1 MCIGAGGDFVG
12 CPSNSLYLSSGGL
25 VGINTNSPNAE
36 LDVYGTVSATSF
48 VGDGSGLTGVVASSG
63 DRIVSGTNNAT
74 RMVAISDTGY
84 ISVTQAGANSAW
96 FDPYRGLVTLGVSAT
111 GAVSA
116 TAGYFSGKVGA
127 GTSVPTATLQVS
139 GTFVVSVT
147 GQTTTPSLVVNA
159 DGSIGIGNTGNATSR
174 VRISEGWTDATRF
187 TLNVEPSFRASA
199 DGSYYNIGI
208 ASTPAVFIDS
218 GVSNSGY
225 VYGSRSNVLRH
236 YAGDEGRLA
245 ALTGQVIQFGHY
257 NGTATGRI
265 TDDVRGLSI
274 IPYAM
279 NGTIGNLYGI
289 YINNRA
295 TGGTITGSYF
305 GLYQQDVNAK
315 NYFGGRV
322 GLGVGSPLAILDV
335 AGTISA
341 SGAIQVGTSSLT
353 CGAPI
358 AGAIRYNSGSLQYCN
373 STTWTTLGASGG
385 GQEDR
390 IISGTTTI
398 IASENTSLT
407 FTAAG
412 TQRLVI
418 GADGIPVFDVP
429 GMNSTASSGGLTIR
443 QADAARYGSG
453 LSLNAT
459 ADNGGIYSLM
469 STGAGA
475 GGGAG
480 NFGIYHSGFGYRLYI
495 TSPTGNVGIGHNMLT
510 PNATLQV
517 SGTFIVS
524 STITD
529 SAPSLFVGTNGLVG
543 VGTNNPTV
551 HGVNP
556 TGLEI
561 RATNGG
567 VASLRIGSPLNS
579 WDFFSAGNAGNGNF
593 GIRNNANT
601 SFPFYIVSGTDN
613 VGISTTAPKA
623 KLDVRGTISASD
635 AIQVGV
641 SSLVCGTPI
650 GGAIRYSSPSLQ
662 VCNGSTWTDIGSGGG
677 SSAVSSTGA
686 VQFNA
691 NGNFGGDTDNFFW
704 DNANKRLGI
713 GVSNPA
719 SVLDISLSSPGY
731 VRLRDTDSDGA
742 MTIGEGTLGA
752 GSFLPMVYGKPI
764 GNSTALYLLS
774 EISSTNDV
782 GTVPSIFLYSRRGAN
797 AEIATRPVLGVQNYN
812 RRLMTVAA
820 SGNVGIGTA
829 TPASTLQVSGSFTVS
844 STQVANDAPS
854 LFVGTNGKVGIG
866 TVGGS
871 GALEVSGG
879 AVVLEG
885 PFNGNNRIIFK
896 PSGSSG
902 NTWELYPSTDN
913 IGLYDRTNSV
923 YRWRMSNDGNLGI
936 GTNNPLAKLD
946 VAGTISATDAIQ
958 VGSSSL
964 ACGAQI
970 RGALRY
976 NSTSNT
982 MQVCNSV
989 GWVSLASNTVSA
1001 GGTTAASSTGAIQFN
1016 AANAFGG
1023 DTANFFWDNAN
1034 KRLGIGTS
1042 APSSSLHVNGSVEI
1056 PATGVLHAFN
1066 LNRNAYGRIEL
1077 YNGGNGNMTISTT
1090 FPGSD
1095 LLLLPQDKV
1104 GVGTSTPG
1112 AKLDVAGNISASGSV
1127 DVGTQVFGNSS
1138 DSVSTPTYTWTGNT
1152 NTGLF
1157 TPASN
1162 SIGFTTAGTERM
1174 RVWGAN
1180 VGINTTAPST
1190 SLYVNGQIGGGF
1202 GAVLTSGVKDWNDIS
1217 NARSGSGYTLLRGTD
1232 ATNAPTSDSYYFQ
1245 PFSYEYGTKD
1255 GSGQLTQFAIPYAVA
1270 GSLAQGMYV
1279 RGRYSGTW
1287 TGWYQFPVIDPTG
1300 KMGIN
1305 TNAPKASLDVVGT
1318 ISASDA
1324 IQVGTSS
1331 LTCGSGITGAI
1342 RYTSAT
1348 MQVCDGSSWTNIG
1361 VGMPAGTIAAF
1372 EATPCPSG
1380 WSEYTTA
1387 RGRFL
1392 RGRDNGAGNDPD
1404 GTRAPGN
1411 VQADDLKSHTHE
1423 VYTDNST
1430 AYVAGAGAY
1439 RATSAGAAAP
1449 DASGATGGTETRPKN
1464 VTVTFCRYNGYASSD
1479 MTGCPAGFTQIAA
1492 QGRSL
1497 GCMQTAEEAS
1507 TVASWNVAAD
1517 TCFTKYGGRLPRS
1530 QEWYIAMNNY
1540 ALTGETG
1547 NWEWLDDYATVTS
1560 PFDGH
1565 ATVGS
1570 TSISDFSYERDNNTT
1585 VAYRCFI
1592 QN

>member
-1 MCIGAGGDFVG
+1 MNCVHSAGVNRLLRRAVACAVLACVSIGAEAQVWAPVSRISSTIGNDARRVCIGGGADFVG
-12 CPSNSLYLSSGGL
+12 CPSNSLYLSTGGL
-25 VGINTNSPNAE
+25 VGIGTTNPNVE
-36 LDVYGTVSATSF
+36 LDVHGTVSASTF
-48 VGDGSGLTGVVASSG
+48 IGDGSGLTGVIAG
-63 DRIVSGTNNAT
+63 ATDRIISGTNSAT
-74 RMVAISDTGY
+74 GMVAISDTGY

-111 GAVSA
+111 GGISGS
-116 TAGYFSGKVGA
+116 TGYFSNNVGIGTTNPTFFGINATGLEIRAVSGGVGNLRIGSPLNSWELLSPGNPGNGNFGIRDVGA
-127 GTSVPTATLQVS
+127 NAWRFYIVSGTGNVGLGTIYPSVTLHISGTLRVADGGEACDMNRIGAIRYTSQSIFQVCKGSNWLALLDEASASSGDRIVSGTTNVITWQDSSVTISTAGAQRLVIGENGNVGIGHNLLNPTATLQVS

-159 DGSIGIGNTGNATSR
+159 DGSIGIGNTGNASSR
-174 VRISEGWTDATRF
+174 VQISEEVTDATRF
-187 TLNVEPSFRASA
+187 TLNVVPSYRASA
-199 DGSYYNIGI
+199 DGIYYNIGI
-208 ASTPAVFIDS
+208 ASTPAVFIDP

-295 TGGTITGSYF
+295 TGGTITGNYF
-305 GLYQQDVNAK
+305 GFYQQDVNAK

-322 GLGVGSPLAILDV
+322 GLGVGSPLAMLDV

-341 SGAIQVGTSSLT
+341 SNAIQVGSSSLT

-373 STTWTTLGASGG
+373 GTTWTTLGASGG

-429 GMNSTASSGGLTIR
+429 GMNSTASGGGLTIR

-517 SGTFIVS
+517 SGSFIVS
-524 STITD
+524 STQQ
-529 SAPSLFVGTNGLVG
+529 
-543 VGTNNPTV
+543 
-551 HGVNP
+551 
-556 TGLEI
+556 
-561 RATNGG
+561 
-567 VASLRIGSPLNS
+567 
-579 WDFFSAGNAGNGNF
+579 
-593 GIRNNANT
+593 
-601 SFPFYIVSGTDN
+601 
-613 VGISTTAPKA
+613 
-623 KLDVRGTISASD
+623 ASD
-635 AIQVGV
+635 A
-641 SSLVCGTPI
+641 
-650 GGAIRYSSPSLQ
+650 
-662 VCNGSTWTDIGSGGG
+662 
-677 SSAVSSTGA
+677 
-686 VQFNA
+686 
-691 NGNFGGDTDNFFW
+691 
-704 DNANKRLGI
+704 
-713 GVSNPA
+713 
-719 SVLDISLSSPGY
+719 PG
-731 VRLRDTDSDGA
+731 
-742 MTIGEGTLGA
+742 
-752 GSFLPMVYGKPI
+752 
-764 GNSTALYLLS
+764 
-774 EISSTNDV
+774 
-782 GTVPSIFLYSRRGAN
+782 
-797 AEIATRPVLGVQNYN
+797 
-812 RRLMTVAA
+812 
-820 SGNVGIGTA
+820 
-829 TPASTLQVSGSFTVS
+829 
-844 STQVANDAPS
+844 

-885 PFNGNNRIIFK
+885 PFDGNNRIIFK

-923 YRWRMSNDGNLGI
+923 YRWRMSNGGNLGI

-958 VGSSSL
+958 VGPSTLS
-964 ACGAQI
+964 CGAGI
-970 RGALRY
+970 LGALRY
-976 NSTSNT
+976 SSTSNT
-982 MQVCNSV
+982 LQVCNSL
-989 GWVSLASNTVSA
+989 GWVSLASGTVSA
-1001 GGTTAASSTGAIQFN
+1001 GGTNAASSTGAIQFN
-1016 AANAFGG
+1016 AANTLAG
-1023 DTANFFWDNAN
+1023 DTSNFFWDNAN

-1042 APSSSLHVNGSVEI
+1042 APSSSLHVNGSVEV
-1056 PATGVLHAFN
+1056 PANGVLQAFTS
-1066 LNRNAYGRIEL
+1066 NRSAYGRIEL
-1077 YNGGNGNMTISTT
+1077 YNGSTGNMTISTT
-1090 FPGSD
+1090 FTGSD

-1138 DSVSTPTYTWTGNT
+1138 DSVSAPTYTWTGNT
-1152 NTGLF
+1152 NTGMF
-1157 TPASN
+1157 MPAAN
-1162 SIGFTTAGTERM
+1162 TIGFTAGGQERM

-1180 VGINTTAPST
+1180 IGIGTTAPST

-1202 GAVLTSGVKDWNDIS
+1202 GAVVTSGVKDWNDIS

-1232 ATNAPTSDSYYFQ
+1232 ATNAPTSDSYYFH
-1245 PFSYEYGTKD
+1245 PFSFEYGTKD

-1300 KMGIN
+1300 KMGVN

-1331 LTCGSGITGAI
+1331 LTCSSGITGAM

-1348 MQVCDGSSWTNIG
+1348 MQVCDGSSWTNVG

-1372 EATPCPSG
+1372 EATSCPSG

-1404 GTRAPGN
+1404 GTRAPGST
-1411 VQADDLKSHTHE
+1411 QADELKSHTHE

-1430 AYVAGAGAY
+1430 AYVAGAGGY

-1479 MTGCPAGFTQIAA
+1479 MTGCPTGFTQIAA

-1530 QEWYIAMNNY
+1530 QEWYIAMNNF
-1540 ALTGETG
+1540 ALTAETG

-1570 TSISDFSYERDNNTT
+1570 ASISDFSYERDNNAT

>member
-1 MCIGAGGDFVG
+1 MSIGAEAQVWAPVSRISNTLGNDARRVCIGGGADFVG
-12 CPSNSLYLSSGGL
+12 CPSNSLYLSTGGL
-25 VGINTNSPNAE
+25 VGIGTTNPNAE
-36 LDVYGTVSATSF
+36 LDVYGTISATNILVNGSPITGTADRITSGTTQITANLNGPISFTTAGTERMVINASGNVGIGTTAPSTTLHVFGGGEFGSLSSSADRQIRLTTASSYKGAVKFREASDSYGFTIQYDGTNDRFDVLRNDNDATGVEALSIKRTSGNVGIGTKAPSTTLTVSGSQINTSWTAINMNRTAAAPLEVSGTISATAF

-74 RMVAISDTGY
+74 SMVAVSQSGY

-159 DGSIGIGNTGNATSR
+159 DGSIGIGNTGNASSR
-174 VRISEGWTDATRF
+174 VQISEEVTDATRF
-187 TLNVEPSFRASA
+187 TLNVEPSYRASA
-199 DGSYYNIGI
+199 DGIYYNIGI
-208 ASTPAVFIDS
+208 ASTPAVFIDP

-225 VYGSRSNVLRH
+225 VYGSRSNVLRRH
-236 YAGDEGRLA
+236 AGDEGRLA

-279 NGTIGNLYGI
+279 NGTIGNMYGI

-295 TGGTITGSYF
+295 TGGTITGNYF
-305 GLYQQDVNAK
+305 GFYQQDVNAK

-322 GLGVGSPLAILDV
+322 GLGVGSPLAMLDV

-341 SGAIQVGTSSLT
+341 SNAIQVGSSSLT

-373 STTWTTLGASGG
+373 GTTWTTLGASGG

-429 GMNSTASSGGLTIR
+429 GMNSTASGGGLTIR

-517 SGTFIVS
+517 SGSFIVS
-524 STITD
+524 STQQ
-529 SAPSLFVGTNGLVG
+529 
-543 VGTNNPTV
+543 
-551 HGVNP
+551 
-556 TGLEI
+556 
-561 RATNGG
+561 
-567 VASLRIGSPLNS
+567 
-579 WDFFSAGNAGNGNF
+579 
-593 GIRNNANT
+593 
-601 SFPFYIVSGTDN
+601 
-613 VGISTTAPKA
+613 
-623 KLDVRGTISASD
+623 ASD
-635 AIQVGV
+635 A
-641 SSLVCGTPI
+641 
-650 GGAIRYSSPSLQ
+650 
-662 VCNGSTWTDIGSGGG
+662 
-677 SSAVSSTGA
+677 
-686 VQFNA
+686 
-691 NGNFGGDTDNFFW
+691 
-704 DNANKRLGI
+704 
-713 GVSNPA
+713 
-719 SVLDISLSSPGY
+719 PG
-731 VRLRDTDSDGA
+731 
-742 MTIGEGTLGA
+742 
-752 GSFLPMVYGKPI
+752 
-764 GNSTALYLLS
+764 
-774 EISSTNDV
+774 
-782 GTVPSIFLYSRRGAN
+782 
-797 AEIATRPVLGVQNYN
+797 
-812 RRLMTVAA
+812 
-820 SGNVGIGTA
+820 
-829 TPASTLQVSGSFTVS
+829 
-844 STQVANDAPS
+844 

-885 PFNGNNRIIFK
+885 PFDGNNRIIFK

-923 YRWRMSNDGNLGI
+923 YRWRMSNGGNLGI

-958 VGSSSL
+958 VGPSTLS
-964 ACGAQI
+964 CGAGI
-970 RGALRY
+970 LGALRY
-976 NSTSNT
+976 SSTSNT
-982 MQVCNSV
+982 LQVCNSL
-989 GWVSLASNTVSA
+989 GWVSLASGTVSA
-1001 GGTTAASSTGAIQFN
+1001 GGTNAASSTGAIQFN
-1016 AANAFGG
+1016 AANTLAG
-1023 DTANFFWDNAN
+1023 DTSNFFWDNAN

-1042 APSSSLHVNGSVEI
+1042 APSSSLHVNGSVEV
-1056 PATGVLHAFN
+1056 PANGVLQAFTS
-1066 LNRNAYGRIEL
+1066 NRSTYGRIEL
-1077 YNGGNGNMTISTT
+1077 YNGSTGNMTISTT
-1090 FPGSD
+1090 FTGSD

-1138 DSVSTPTYTWTGNT
+1138 DSVSAPTYTWTGNT
-1152 NTGLF
+1152 NTGMF
-1157 TPASN
+1157 MPAAN
-1162 SIGFTTAGTERM
+1162 TIGFTAGGQERM

-1180 VGINTTAPST
+1180 IGIGTTAPST

-1202 GAVLTSGVKDWNDIS
+1202 GAVVTSGVKDWNDIS

-1232 ATNAPTSDSYYFQ
+1232 ATNAPTSDSYYFH
-1245 PFSYEYGTKD
+1245 PFSFEYGTKD

-1372 EATPCPSG
+1372 EATSCPSG

>member
-1 MCIGAGGDFVG
+1 MG

-174 VRISEGWTDATRF
+174 VRISEGWTDATRL
-187 TLNVEPSFRASA
+187 TLSVEPSFRASA

-225 VYGSRSNVLRH
+225 VYGSRSNVLRQ

-245 ALTGQVIQFGHY
+245 ALVGQAIQFGHY

-341 SGAIQVGTSSLT
+341 SDAIQVGTSSLT

-358 AGAIRYNSGSLQYCN
+358 AGAIRYNSGNLQYCN
-373 STTWTTLGASGG
+373 GSAWTSIGTGG

-429 GMNSTASSGGLTIR
+429 GMNSTASGGGLTIR

-517 SGTFIVS
+517 SGSFVVSVTGQTATPTMAVNTDGSIGFGNVGNSSYQYYFTGGRANQTGHAITGQPLFSATSNGTYYNAALTSNPAVAVS
-524 STITD
+524 SGVSNSGYVYGVWSNSLRGRADDEGRLALLSGMHIQFGHSNGTATARETTEARGLSIYPYIQNGTIGNLYALLIGNAAVGGTITGNYFGVYQQD
-529 SAPSLFVGTNGLVG
+529 VNAKNYFGGRIG
-543 VGTNNPTV
+543 VGT
-551 HGVNP
+551 GF
-556 TGLEI
+556 
-561 RATNGG
+561 
-567 VASLRIGSPLNS
+567 PL
-579 WDFFSAGNAGNGNF
+579 
-593 GIRNNANT
+593 
-601 SFPFYIVSGTDN
+601 
-613 VGISTTAPKA
+613 A
-623 KLDVRGTISASD
+623 KLDVVGTISASD

-641 SSLVCGTPI
+641 SSLACGTQI

-662 VCNGSTWTDIGSGGG
+662 VCNGSNWTNIGSGGG

-742 MTIGEGTLGA
+742 MMIGEGTLGA
-752 GSFLPMVYGKPI
+752 GSFLPMVYGKSI

-782 GTVPSIFLYSRRGAN
+782 GTVPSIFLYSRMGAN

-829 TPASTLQVSGSFTVS
+829 TPASTLQVSGSFIVS
-844 STQVANDAPS
+844 STQQANDAPG

-923 YRWRMSNDGNLGI
+923 YRWRMSNGGNLGI
-936 GTNNPLAKLD
+936 GTINPLAKLD

-989 GWVSLASNTVSA
+989 GWVSLASDTVSA

-1016 AANAFGG
+1016 AANALGG

-1066 LNRNAYGRIEL
+1066 LNRSAYGRIEL

-1090 FPGSD
+1090 FTGSD

-1138 DSVSTPTYTWTGNT
+1138 DSAGAPTYAWSGNT
-1152 NTGLF
+1152 NTGMF

-1162 SIGFTTAGTERM
+1162 TIGFSTAGTERM

-1180 VGINTTAPST
+1180 LGINTTAPST

-1202 GAVLTSGVKDWNDIS
+1202 GAVGTSGVKDWNDIS

-1232 ATNAPTSDSYYFQ
+1232 ATNAPTSDSYYFH

-1305 TNAPKASLDVVGT
+1305 TNAPKASLDVVGS
-1318 ISASDA
+1318 ISA
-1324 IQVGTSS
+1324 
-1331 LTCGSGITGAI
+1331 TG
-1342 RYTSAT
+1342 
-1348 MQVCDGSSWTNIG
+1348 G
-1361 VGMPAGTIAAF
+1361 VSVT
-1372 EATPCPSG
+1372 
-1380 WSEYTTA
+1380 
-1387 RGRFL
+1387 
-1392 RGRDNGAGNDPD
+1392 
-1404 GTRAPGN
+1404 GN
-1411 VQADDLKSHTHE
+1411 VQAQEYLHHSDRRLKDDIKGIPNAAEILSKLRGTHFRWKSNGQFSYGLIAQE
-1423 VYTDNST
+1423 VEE
-1430 AYVAGAGAY
+1430 VL
-1439 RATSAGAAAP
+1439 P
-1449 DASGATGGTETRPKN
+1449 EL
-1464 VTVTFCRYNGYASSD
+1464 V
-1479 MTGCPAGFTQIAA
+1479 PAGEGMKSVAYDQMTPILIEGWKIHQKSIEGLQAA
-1492 QGRSL
+1492 NDRGRERLDLLEQTNDGLRRWNLSL
-1497 GCMQTAEEAS
+1497 RDELKAA
-1507 TVASWNVAAD
+1507 VAAND
-1517 TCFTKYGGRLPRS
+1517 NLLRAVDELRR
-1530 QEWYIAMNNY
+1530 EVR
-1540 ALTGETG
+1540 ALKQV
-1547 NWEWLDDYATVTS
+1547 NKK
-1560 PFDGH
+1560 
-1565 ATVGS
+1565 
-1570 TSISDFSYERDNNTT
+1570 
-1585 VAYRCFI
+1585 
-1592 QN
+1592 

>member
-1 MCIGAGGDFVG
+1 VSIGAEAQVWAPVSRISSTIGNDARRVCIGGGADFVG
-12 CPSNSLYLSSGGL
+12 CPSNSLFLSTGGL
-25 VGINTNSPNAE
+25 VGIGTPNPNAE
-36 LDVYGTVSATSF
+36 LDVHGTVSASAF
-48 VGDGSGLTGVVASSG
+48 VGDGSGLTGVIAG
-63 DRIVSGTNNAT
+63 ATDRIISGTNAAT

-84 ISVTQAGANSAW
+84 ISITQAGANSGW
-96 FDPYRGLVTLGVSAT
+96 FDPYRGLVTLGVSST
-111 GAVSA
+111 GPVSA
-116 TAGYFSGKVGA
+116 TAGYFRGRVGIGTLTPSAMLTLSEEDGDGDASLSFRSGSGTPGATREARITAASTGGGGNGHSLAFFTNDNGASPGERVRINPVGHVGIGTVAPSVTLHVSGTIRLADGGEACDANRAGAIRYTSVSTFQFCMGSGWQSLGDAAAGANGDRIISGSSSIIANENASLTFTVAGAQRVEIGQDGVPVFSVSGTNSNASTGGLIIRQTDTSRYGAALILDATADDGGIYALTATAAGA
-127 GTSVPTATLQVS
+127 GGGSGNFGLYHSGYGYRIYITSPTGNVGIGHNLLNPTATLQVS

-174 VRISEGWTDATRF
+174 VRISEGRTDATGF
-187 TLNVEPSFRASA
+187 TQSVEPSFRASA

-208 ASTPAVFIDS
+208 ASTPAVFIDP

-225 VYGSRSNVLRH
+225 VYGSRSNVLRQ

-274 IPYAM
+274 SPYAM

-289 YINNRA
+289 YITNRS
-295 TGGTITGSYF
+295 TGGTITGNYF

-322 GLGVGSPLAILDV
+322 GLGVGSPLAMLDV

-341 SGAIQVGTSSLT
+341 SNAIQVGSSSLT

-358 AGAIRYNSGSLQYCN
+358 AGAIRYSSTSNTLQICN
-373 STTWTTLGASGG
+373 SVGWVSLAS
-385 GQEDR
+385 
-390 IISGTTTI
+390 
-398 IASENTSLT
+398 TS
-407 FTAAG
+407 
-412 TQRLVI
+412 V
-418 GADGIPVFDVP
+418 
-429 GMNSTASSGGLTIR
+429 
-443 QADAARYGSG
+443 
-453 LSLNAT
+453 
-459 ADNGGIYSLM
+459 
-469 STGAGA
+469 GAGA
-475 GGGAG
+475 
-480 NFGIYHSGFGYRLYI
+480 
-495 TSPTGNVGIGHNMLT
+495 
-510 PNATLQV
+510 PNA
-517 SGTFIVS
+517 
-524 STITD
+524 
-529 SAPSLFVGTNGLVG
+529 A
-543 VGTNNPTV
+543 
-551 HGVNP
+551 
-556 TGLEI
+556 
-561 RATNGG
+561 
-567 VASLRIGSPLNS
+567 
-579 WDFFSAGNAGNGNF
+579 
-593 GIRNNANT
+593 
-601 SFPFYIVSGTDN
+601 
-613 VGISTTAPKA
+613 
-623 KLDVRGTISASD
+623 
-635 AIQVGV
+635 
-641 SSLVCGTPI
+641 
-650 GGAIRYSSPSLQ
+650 
-662 VCNGSTWTDIGSGGG
+662 
-677 SSAVSSTGA
+677 SSTGA

-691 NGNFGGDTDNFFW
+691 DGSSFGGDTNNLYW

-713 GVSNPA
+713 G
-719 SVLDISLSSPGY
+719 
-731 VRLRDTDSDGA
+731 
-742 MTIGEGTLGA
+742 
-752 GSFLPMVYGKPI
+752 
-764 GNSTALYLLS
+764 
-774 EISSTNDV
+774 TN
-782 GTVPSIFLYSRRGAN
+782 
-797 AEIATRPVLGVQNYN
+797 
-812 RRLMTVAA
+812 
-820 SGNVGIGTA
+820 
-829 TPASTLQVSGSFTVS
+829 TPAAHLHVSGSLVVS
-844 STQVANDAPS
+844 STQQASDAPG

-885 PFNGNNRIIFK
+885 PFDGNNRIIFK

-902 NTWELYPSTDN
+902 NTWEFYPSTDN

-923 YRWRMSNDGNLGI
+923 YRWRMSNGGNLGI

-946 VAGTISATDAIQ
+946 VGGTISATDAIQ
-958 VGSSSL
+958 VGPSTLS
-964 ACGAQI
+964 CGAGI
-970 RGALRY
+970 LGALRY
-976 NSTSNT
+976 SSTSNT
-982 MQVCNSV
+982 LQVCNSL
-989 GWVSLASNTVSA
+989 GWVSLASGTVSA
-1001 GGTTAASSTGAIQFN
+1001 GGTNAASSTGAIQFN
-1016 AANAFGG
+1016 AANTLGG
-1023 DTANFFWDNAN
+1023 DTSNFFWDNAN

-1042 APSSSLHVNGSVEI
+1042 APSSSLHVNGSVEV
-1056 PATGVLHAFN
+1056 PANGVLQAFTS
-1066 LNRNAYGRIEL
+1066 NRSAYGRIEL
-1077 YNGGNGNMTISTT
+1077 YNGSTGNMTISTT
-1090 FPGSD
+1090 FGGSD
-1095 LLLLPQDKV
+1095 ILLMPHDKV
-1104 GVGTSTPG
+1104 GVGTLTPN
-1112 AKLDVAGNISASGSV
+1112 AKLDVAGSISASTSV

-1138 DSVSTPTYTWTGNT
+1138 DSVSAPTYTWTGNT
-1152 NTGLF
+1152 NTGMF
-1157 TPASN
+1157 MPAAN
-1162 SIGFTTAGTERM
+1162 TIGFTAAGQERM

-1180 VGINTTAPST
+1180 IGIGTTAPST

-1202 GAVLTSGVKDWNDIS
+1202 GAMGTSGTKDWNDIS
-1217 NARSGSGYTLLRGTD
+1217 NARPGSGYLLLRGMD
-1232 ATNAPTSDSYYFQ
+1232 ASNAPNPGDSSYFH
-1245 PFSYEYGTKD
+1245 PFSFEYASKD
-1255 GSGQLTQFAIPYAVA
+1255 GSGQLTQFAIPYSTVF
-1270 GSLAQGMYV
+1270 SMAQGMYV
-1279 RGRYSGTW
+1279 RGRYLGTW

-1300 KMGIN
+1300 KMGVN

-1331 LTCGSGITGAI
+1331 LTCSSGITGAM

-1372 EATPCPSG
+1372 EATSCPSG

-1404 GTRAPGN
+1404 GTRAPGST
-1411 VQADDLKSHTHE
+1411 QADELKSHTHE

-1430 AYVAGAGAY
+1430 AYVAGAGGY

-1479 MTGCPAGFTQIAA
+1479 MTGCPTGFTQIAA

-1540 ALTGETG
+1540 ALTAETG

-1570 TSISDFSYERDNNTT
+1570 ASISDFSYERDNNAT

>member
-1 MCIGAGGDFVG
+1 MNCVHSAGVNRLLRRAVAFAVLACVSIGAEAQVWAPVSRISTTLGNDARRVCIGGGADFVG
-12 CPSNSLYLSSGGL
+12 CPHNSLALSSGGL

-187 TLNVEPSFRASA
+187 TLSVEPSFRASA

-225 VYGSRSNVLRH
+225 VYGSRSNVLRQ

-295 TGGTITGSYF
+295 TGGTITGNYF

-322 GLGVGSPLAILDV
+322 GLGVGSPLAKLDV
-335 AGTISA
+335 NGTISA
-341 SGAIQVGTSSLT
+341 SDAIQVGTSSLT

-373 STTWTTLGASGG
+373 GTTWTTLGASGG

-429 GMNSTASSGGLTIR
+429 GMNSTASGGGLTIR

-517 SGTFIVS
+517 SGSFIVS
-524 STITD
+524 STQQAD
-529 SAPSLFVGTNGLVG
+529 DAPGLFVGTNG
-543 VGTNNPTV
+543 N
-551 HGVNP
+551 
-556 TGLEI
+556 
-561 RATNGG
+561 
-567 VASLRIGSPLNS
+567 
-579 WDFFSAGNAGNGNF
+579 
-593 GIRNNANT
+593 
-601 SFPFYIVSGTDN
+601 
-613 VGISTTAPKA
+613 
-623 KLDVRGTISASD
+623 
-635 AIQVGV
+635 
-641 SSLVCGTPI
+641 
-650 GGAIRYSSPSLQ
+650 
-662 VCNGSTWTDIGSGGG
+662 
-677 SSAVSSTGA
+677 
-686 VQFNA
+686 
-691 NGNFGGDTDNFFW
+691 
-704 DNANKRLGI
+704 
-713 GVSNPA
+713 
-719 SVLDISLSSPGY
+719 
-731 VRLRDTDSDGA
+731 
-742 MTIGEGTLGA
+742 
-752 GSFLPMVYGKPI
+752 
-764 GNSTALYLLS
+764 
-774 EISSTNDV
+774 
-782 GTVPSIFLYSRRGAN
+782 
-797 AEIATRPVLGVQNYN
+797 
-812 RRLMTVAA
+812 
-820 SGNVGIGTA
+820 
-829 TPASTLQVSGSFTVS
+829 
-844 STQVANDAPS
+844 
-854 LFVGTNGKVGIG
+854 VGIG

-923 YRWRMSNDGNLGI
+923 YRWRMSNGGNLGI

-982 MQVCNSV
+982 IQVCNSV
-989 GWVSLASNTVSA
+989 GWVSLASDTVSA

-1016 AANAFGG
+1016 AANALGG

-1066 LNRNAYGRIEL
+1066 SNRSAYGRIEL

-1127 DVGTQVFGNSS
+1127 DVGTQVLGNSS

-1232 ATNAPTSDSYYFQ
+1232 ATNAPTSDSYYFH

-1372 EATPCPSG
+1372 EATSCPSG

>member
-1 MCIGAGGDFVG
+1 VNRLLRRAVVCAVLACVSIGAEAQVWAPVSRISSTIGNDARRVCIGGASDFVG
-12 CPSNSLYLSSGGL
+12 CPSNSLFLSTGGL
-25 VGINTNSPNAE
+25 VGIGTTNPNAE
-36 LDVYGTVSATSF
+36 LDVYGTVSASAF
-48 VGDGSGLTGVVASSG
+48 VGDGSGLTGLIAG
-63 DRIVSGTNNAT
+63 ATDRIISGTNAAT

-84 ISVTQAGANSAW
+84 ISITQAGANSGW

-111 GAVSA
+111 GPVSA
-116 TAGYFSGKVGA
+116 TAGYFT
-127 GTSVPTATLQVS
+127 TSVVVGGGKIRDFGSGQLGIGGANSNYAYAALSGLQATGVLGFTTGPALGTFDTNLYRSSEGVFGIGIAGRSPSGTLLAMNIGVGGVITPTANLQVS
-139 GTFVVSVT
+139 GSFIVST
-147 GQTTTPSLVVNA
+147 SGQTTTPSLYVNA

-174 VRISEGWTDATRF
+174 VRISEGRTDATGF
-187 TLNVEPSFRASA
+187 TQSVESSFRASA

-208 ASTPAVFIDS
+208 ASAPAVFIDP

-225 VYGSRSNVLRH
+225 VYGSRSNVLRQ

-274 IPYAM
+274 SPYAM

-289 YINNRA
+289 YITNRS
-295 TGGTITGSYF
+295 TGGTITGNYF

-322 GLGVGSPLAILDV
+322 GLGVGSPLAMLDV

-341 SGAIQVGTSSLT
+341 SNAIQVGSSSLT

-358 AGAIRYNSGSLQYCN
+358 AGAIKYNGGNLQYCN
-373 STTWTTLGASGG
+373 GTSWTTLGASGG

-390 IISGTTTI
+390 IVSGSTTI
-398 IASENTSLT
+398 IANENASLT
-407 FTAAG
+407 FTVAG
-412 TQRLVI
+412 AQRFEL
-418 GADGIPVFDVP
+418 GEDGVP
-429 GMNSTASSGGLTIR
+429 IFSVSGTNSNASSGGLIVR
-443 QADAARYGSG
+443 QTDTSRYGAA
-453 LSLNAT
+453 LILDAT
-459 ADNGGIYSLM
+459 ADNGGVYTLTA
-469 STGAGA
+469 TGAGA

-480 NFGIYHSGFGYRLYI
+480 NIGLYHRGYGYRMYI
-495 TSPTGNVGIGHNMLT
+495 TSPTGNVGIGHNLLM
-510 PNATLQV
+510 PAATLQV

-524 STITD
+524 NTTQGDTS
-529 SAPSLFVGTNGLVG
+529 PSLFVSSAGLVG
-543 VGTNNPTV
+543 VGSSAPNAMLDVAAN
-551 HGVNP
+551 GVPMSINS
-556 TGLEI
+556 
-561 RATNGG
+561 TNG
-567 VASLRIGSPLNS
+567 
-579 WDFFSAGNAGNGNF
+579 
-593 GIRNNANT
+593 
-601 SFPFYIVSGTDN
+601 
-613 VGISTTAPKA
+613 
-623 KLDVRGTISASD
+623 
-635 AIQVGV
+635 
-641 SSLVCGTPI
+641 
-650 GGAIRYSSPSLQ
+650 
-662 VCNGSTWTDIGSGGG
+662 
-677 SSAVSSTGA
+677 
-686 VQFNA
+686 
-691 NGNFGGDTDNFFW
+691 
-704 DNANKRLGI
+704 NANKLAWRDRGAVA
-713 GVSNPA
+713 GYAGA
-719 SVLDISLSSPGY
+719 SVASDVSFYAASSAG
-731 VRLRDTDSDGA
+731 GA
-742 MTIGEGTLGA
+742 QLT
-752 GSFLPMVYGKPI
+752 VK
-764 GNSTALYLLS
+764 NST
-774 EISSTNDV
+774 
-782 GTVPSIFLYSRRGAN
+782 GR
-797 AEIATRPVLGVQNYN
+797 
-812 RRLMTVAA
+812 
-820 SGNVGIGTA
+820 VGIGTN
-829 TPASTLQVSGSFTVS
+829 TPAAHLHVSGSLVVS
-844 STQVANDAPS
+844 STQQASDAPG

-885 PFNGNNRIIFK
+885 PFDGNNRIIFK

-902 NTWELYPSTDN
+902 NTWEFYPSSDN

-923 YRWRMSNDGNLGI
+923 YRWRMSNGGNLGI

-946 VAGTISATDAIQ
+946 VGGTISATDAIQ
-958 VGSSSL
+958 VGPSTLS
-964 ACGAQI
+964 CGAGI
-970 RGALRY
+970 LGALRY
-976 NSTSNT
+976 SSTSNT
-982 MQVCNSV
+982 LQVCNSL
-989 GWVSLASNTVSA
+989 GWVSLASGTVSA
-1001 GGTTAASSTGAIQFN
+1001 GGTNAASSTGAIQFN
-1016 AANAFGG
+1016 AANTLGG
-1023 DTANFFWDNAN
+1023 DTSNFFWDNAN

-1042 APSSSLHVNGSVEI
+1042 APSSSLHVNGSVEV
-1056 PATGVLHAFN
+1056 PANGVLQAFTS
-1066 LNRNAYGRIEL
+1066 NRSAYGRIEL
-1077 YNGGNGNMTISTT
+1077 YNGSTGNMTISTT
-1090 FPGSD
+1090 FGGSD
-1095 LLLLPQDKV
+1095 ILLMPHDKV
-1104 GVGTSTPG
+1104 GVGTLTPN
-1112 AKLDVAGNISASGSV
+1112 AKLDVAGSISASTSV

-1138 DSVSTPTYTWTGNT
+1138 DSVSAPTYTWTGNT
-1152 NTGLF
+1152 NTGMF
-1157 TPASN
+1157 MPAAN
-1162 SIGFTTAGTERM
+1162 TIGFTAAGQERM

-1180 VGINTTAPST
+1180 IGIGTTAPST

-1202 GAVLTSGVKDWNDIS
+1202 GAVVTSGVKDWNDIS

-1245 PFSYEYGTKD
+1245 PFSFEYGTKD

-1300 KMGIN
+1300 KMGVN

-1331 LTCGSGITGAI
+1331 LTCSSGITGAM

-1372 EATPCPSG
+1372 EATSCPSG

-1404 GTRAPGN
+1404 GTRAPGST
-1411 VQADDLKSHTHE
+1411 QADELKSHTHE

-1430 AYVAGAGAY
+1430 AYVAGAGGY

-1479 MTGCPAGFTQIAA
+1479 MTGCPTGFTQIAA

-1540 ALTGETG
+1540 ALTAETG

-1570 TSISDFSYERDNNTT
+1570 ASISDFSYERDNNAT